1 MLDAPKRGRRLPD
14 SLFRRGFRQPFQAA
28 GGTES
33 GIAYNDTYR
42 NRGGLPLFAALVN
55 LMNPVAALGRDLP
68 GALHMRV
75 SALLAMAP
83 QNGLRHYLKAMQTT
97 DQTFKGLYHWNPF
110 DAALLIPYFLVMI
123 VLALYGVHRYTMCY
137 LYFKYRKNY
146 NPNPPRTFEELPRV
160 TVQLPIFN
168 EQFVID
174 RLLEAVCG
182 MEYPREKLEIQ
193 VLDDSTDETQQVAA
207 ALVERYA
214 AMGHPIVYLHRTNR
228 HGFKAG
234 ALDEGL
240 KVAKGEFVA
249 IFDADFVP
257 PPDWLMRVIHH
268 FAEPEIGMVQ
278 TRWTHLNRDYS
289 MLTQIEAILLDGHF
303 VLEHG
308 ARERSGDFFNFNG
321 TAGMWRIKAISDGGG
336 WQHDTLTEDTDLSY
350 RSQMAGWKFKY
361 LPDIECPA
369 ELPIEM
375 TAFKTQQARWA
386 KGLIQTS
393 IKVLPMMFRSNVP
406 RRIKVE
412 AVYHLTANMSYPLMV
427 VMSALLVPAMIC
439 RFYQGWFQMLL
450 IDFPLFAAS
459 TFSIAVFYLMS
470 ERELFPKTWMKT
482 LFYLPFLMALGIGL
496 TITNTKAVMEALFG
510 IKSAFVRTPKYRVAK
525 KGEKS
530 QAAKYRKRLVLAP
543 WIELVFGCYFALAIL
558 YTFSNHNY
566 FTAPFL
572 ILFVI
577 GYWYTGLMSLLQGRF
592 ERWRSGGA
600 NTDESSPKPFPVGV

>member
-1 MLDAPKRGRRLPD
+1 L
-14 SLFRRGFRQPFQAA
+14 S
-28 GGTES
+28 
-33 GIAYNDTYR
+33 
-42 NRGGLPLFAALVN
+42 
-55 LMNPVAALGRDLP
+55 
-68 GALHMRV
+68 
-75 SALLAMAP
+75 
-83 QNGLRHYLKAMQTT
+83 
-97 DQTFKGLYHWNPF
+97 
-110 DAALLIPYFLVMI
+110 AALLSSLNPTACVQALNLHLSGLVAFASGHGLLHAVKTAIQTTEIFQGGNKATWFDRLMIFPYFAVMI
-123 VLALYGVHRYTMCY
+123 LLAFYGVHRYTMCY
-137 LYFKYRKNY
+137 LYFKYKKNY
-146 NPNPPRTFEELPRV
+146 KPEPPNHFDELPRV

-174 RLLEAVCG
+174 RLIEAVCA

-193 VLDDSTDETQQVAA
+193 VLDDSTDETQEVAA
-207 ALVERYA
+207 SIVARYA
-214 AMGHPIVYLHRTNR
+214 ALGNPIVYIHRTNR

-234 ALDEGL
+234 ALDAGL
-240 KVAKGEFVA
+240 KVTKGEFVA

-257 PPDWLMRVIHH
+257 PPDWIMKVIHH

-278 TRWTHLNRDYS
+278 TRWTHMNRNYS

-303 VLEHG
+303 VIEHG
-308 ARERSGDFFNFNG
+308 ARVRTGDFFNFNG
-321 TAGMWRIKAISDGGG
+321 TAGMWRIKAIEEGGG

-361 LPDIECPA
+361 LPEVECPS

-393 IKVLPMMFRSNVP
+393 IKVLPLMFKSDVP
-406 RRIKVE
+406 RKIKVE
-412 AVYHLTANMSYPLMV
+412 AVYHLTANLSYPLMII
-427 VMSALLVPAMIC
+427 MTAFLMPAMIC

-450 IDFPLFAAS
+450 FDVPLFTAS
-459 TFSIAVFYLMS
+459 TASIGVFYLMA
-470 ERELFPKTWMKT
+470 ERELFPKTWWKT
-482 LFYLPFLMALGIGL
+482 FLYLPVLMALGIGL
-496 TITNTKAVMEALFG
+496 TVTNTKAVMEALLG

-530 QAAKYRKRLVLAP
+530 QAAKYRKRLKLAP
-543 WIELVFGCYFALAIL
+543 WIELLIGCYFMAAIL

-592 ERWRSGGA
+592 ERWRTGAAA

>member
-1 MLDAPKRGRRLPD
+1 VRLLP
-14 SLFRRGFRQPFQAA
+14 SCLLSRPR
-28 GGTES
+28 
-33 GIAYNDTYR
+33 DTQSR
-42 NRGGLPLFAALVN
+42 TILVSKSWRPTLFAALSATVN
-55 LMNPVAALGRDLP
+55 LPASLLSSRLAGLP
-68 GALHMRV
+68 LRMV
-75 SALLAMAP
+75 DFLSLAS
-83 QNGLRHYLKAMQTT
+83 QNGLRHYLKMQYADT
-97 DQTFKGLYHWNPF
+97 TFKGLYHWNWF
-110 DAALLIPYFLVMI
+110 DLTLLIPYFSVMI
-123 VLALYGVHRYTMCY
+123 ILALYGVHRYTLCY

-146 NPNPPRTFEELPRV
+146 DPNPPQHFEQLPLV

-174 RLLEAVCG
+174 RLIEAVCA

-193 VLDDSTDETQQVAA
+193 VLDDSTDETTEVASA
-207 ALVERYA
+207 TVARYA
-214 AMGHPIVYLHRTNR
+214 ALGHPIVYIHRANR
-228 HGFKAG
+228 HGYKAG
-234 ALDEGL
+234 ALDAGL
-240 KVAKGEFVA
+240 KVAKGKFVA

-257 PPDWLMRVIHH
+257 PPDWLMKVIHH
-268 FAEPEIGMVQ
+268 FAEPGIGMVQ

-308 ARERSGDFFNFNG
+308 ARVRSGDFFNFNG
-321 TAGMWRIKAISDGGG
+321 TAGMWNIQAIADGGG

-361 LPDIECPA
+361 LPEVECPS

-393 IKVLPMMFRSNVP
+393 IKVLPMMFKSDAP

-427 VMSALLVPAMIC
+427 VMSALLIPAMVV

-450 IDFPLFAAS
+450 IDFPLFTAS
-459 TFSIAVFYLMS
+459 TFSIGVFYVMS
-470 ERELFPKTWMKT
+470 QRELFPKNWKKT
-482 LFYLPFLMALGIGL
+482 FLYLPFLMALGIGL
-496 TITNTKAVMEALFG
+496 TVTNTKAVMEALFG

-530 QAAKYRKRLVLAP
+530 QAAKYRKRLVLVP
-543 WIELVFGCYFALAIL
+543 WIELAFGGYFFLAIL
-558 YTFSNHNY
+558 YTFTNQNY

-572 ILFVI
+572 VLFVI

-592 ERWRSGGA
+592 ERWRTGA
-600 NTDESSPKPFPVGV
+600 PAPNEESSPKPFPVGV